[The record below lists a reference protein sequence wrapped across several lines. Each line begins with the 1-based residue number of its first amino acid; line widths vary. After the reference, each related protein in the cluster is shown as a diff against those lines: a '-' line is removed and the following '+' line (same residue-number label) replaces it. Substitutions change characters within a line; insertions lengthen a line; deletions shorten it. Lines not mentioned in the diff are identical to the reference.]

1 MKKQKL
7 KCGSLK
13 LMSREPRICNARE
26 VLPKSIL
33 TLQYMFSKYLQLQE
47 KKKPTNNPIE
57 KGEGMG
63 SAFDK

>member
-1 MKKQKL
+1 
-7 KCGSLK
+7 
-13 LMSREPRICNARE
+13 MSREPRICNASE

-47 KKKPTNNPIE
+47 KKKKTNNPIE

-63 SAFDK
+63 PAFDK

>member
-1 MKKQKL
+1 M
-7 KCGSLK
+7 
-13 LMSREPRICNARE
+13 CNASE

-47 KKKPTNNPIE
+47 KKKKKTNNPIE